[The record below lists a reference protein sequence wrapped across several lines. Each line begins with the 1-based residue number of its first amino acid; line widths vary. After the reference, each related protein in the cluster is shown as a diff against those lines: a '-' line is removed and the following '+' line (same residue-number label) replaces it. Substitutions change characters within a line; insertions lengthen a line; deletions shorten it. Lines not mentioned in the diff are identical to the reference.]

1 MNIRMVLAAL
11 TLCLASPLTLA
22 QHDEEPPATQTEA
35 TSDQGGQGASQDMAE
50 DARMRRNFE
59 MQGGQSMMDNLMMRG
74 GQDRM
79 ASQGMQ
85 CGRSGTAGGS
95 GMMGGGGMMGC
106 PMMSGGQGSMAGCP
120 MMNSQHQMMADQRL
134 MDKMQDIERR
144 LDRVEWLLLRLAERG
159 Q

>member
-1 MNIRMVLAAL
+1 MNIRIVLAAL
-11 TLCLASPLTLA
+11 TLCLIPPLALA
-22 QHDEEPPATQTEA
+22 QHDEDPPAAQTEA
-35 TSDQGGQGASQDMAE
+35 TPDQGDQGMPEDLYMKRHPAVQGGQG
-50 DARMRRNFE
+50 
-59 MQGGQSMMDNLMMRG
+59 MMDNLMMKG

-95 GMMGGGGMMGC
+95 GMMGEGGMMGC
-106 PMMSGGQGSMAGCP
+106 PMMSGGQGGMASCP